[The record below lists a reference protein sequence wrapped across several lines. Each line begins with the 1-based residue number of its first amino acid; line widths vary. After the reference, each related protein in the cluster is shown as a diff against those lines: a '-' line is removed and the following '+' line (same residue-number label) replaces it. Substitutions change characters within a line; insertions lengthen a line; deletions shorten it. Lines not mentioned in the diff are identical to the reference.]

1 MSVSLRGKSVLQVS
15 ATAVLVALAALG
27 AVRTSA
33 GIQGSGI
40 KAFAAI
46 GPITSAGSGSVVVG
60 GVEYSTSG
68 AQVDVDGAPGSQS
81 QLHVGDVVSISGTD
95 FGKGRGHDAAA
106 TSVAFN
112 GNVRGTVSGVDVPAS
127 TLFVLGQ
134 TVHVTPA
141 TMFDPSIQATGLQG
155 LHNGAALEVSGF
167 ADAAGNIVAT
177 RVATAGNSGLARVT
191 GAVRD
196 LNPRQMTFSINSLLV
211 SYANATVTGVLSEG
225 TQVAV
230 QGPQPA
236 GTNGTLSATRVDLDS
251 TLQAEAGTDGRIEG
265 VITDFAS
272 PNYFEVNGQPVRVD
286 SQIHLN
292 QHAPLG
298 LDVSVKVTGV
308 FDANGVLVAKKVQ
321 TQDKD
326 D

>member
-1 MSVSLRGKSVLQVS
+1 MSVSLRGKSVVRIA
-15 ATAVLVALAALG
+15 ATALLVALAVVG
-27 AVRTSA
+27 TVRTTA

-40 KAFAAI
+40 RVFAAI
-46 GPITSAGSGSVVVG
+46 GPITVAGSGSVVVG
-60 GVEYSTSG
+60 GVEYSTAG
-68 AQVDVDGAPGSQS
+68 AEVNVDGAPGTQS

-95 FGKGRGHDAAA
+95 FGKGRGHDMAA
-106 TSVAFN
+106 TSVAFS
-112 GNVRGTVSGVDVPAS
+112 GNVRGAVSGVDVPSS
-127 TLFVLGQ
+127 TFFMLGQ
-134 TVHVTPA
+134 TVRVTPTTA
-141 TMFDPSIQATGLQG
+141 FDPSLQAGGLQG
-155 LHNGAALEVSGF
+155 LQNASGLEVSGF

-177 RVATAGNSGLARVT
+177 RVGTTGNSGGARVT

-196 LNPRQMTFSINSLLV
+196 LNPTQMTFSINSLIV

-230 QGPQPA
+230 QGLQPA
-236 GTNGTLSATRVDLDS
+236 GTNGTLSATRVDLAS

-265 VITDFAS
+265 LITDFAS
-272 PNYFEVNGQPVRVD
+272 AHYFEVNGQPVMVD
-286 SQIHLN
+286 SHTHLN
-292 QHAPLG
+292 QHVPLG

-321 TQDKD
+321 TRNED